1 MLTGK
6 QRAMLKAESH
16 DYKPVVNIGKFSLT
30 DDVINAVEEALEA
43 RELIKIKILNN
54 NMDDPNEIL
63 QELLEKLGAEFVN
76 HVGNIFTIYRKN
88 EDNKFEL
95 WGDKMKIGLY
105 GGTFDPIHI
114 GHLIVLENTL
124 NFMGL
129 DKIIVLPSSNPPH
142 KQNKKKTDTSIR
154 VEMVKAAIEDNP
166 KLELSTFEANDDS
179 VIYTHQTLDYFKNKY
194 PEHEFYYIMG
204 EDSFMTIDSWR
215 NYEKILNDHLI
226 VFARTS
232 IEKDSDLVKKFEQI
246 KKDNEKIYLIDN
258 LNINISST
266 LIRDLVKE
274 NKSIKYLVP
283 DPVYKLIK
291 EYELYV

>member
-166 KLELSTFEANDDS
+166 RLELSTFEANDDS